1 MRVRLLELLK
11 ALGVE
16 NANPLKVAGASDIAS
31 KFFLILGPW
40 WREAMKGHIRERSPG
55 RWAIVID
62 VPQDGKRKQRWY
74 SFKGTKREAQKECA
88 CLVTALDSGT
98 AVGPSRETVAA
109 FLERWIEHMQGQVSP
124 RSHERYAEIARKNLV
139 PLLGGLTLTKL
150 QPTQISQAYAKALT
164 SGRRD
169 GSGGLSA
176 RTVMHMH
183 RVLREALQQA
193 LRWQLLARNP
203 ADAVK
208 PPKVERKQMKVLD
221 TDATADLIE
230 AARETSLFVPILLGV
245 RCGLRRGEV
254 VALRWRNVDLE
265 RGHISVVASAE
276 QTDKGVREK
285 EPKNGKGRTVVL
297 SATEIEE
304 LRSHR
309 RRQAEGL
316 LALGVRLTDDHHVV
330 AREDGQA
337 LQPRS
342 LTHAF
347 VKFVR
352 RHGFQIR
359 LHDLRHSHATHM
371 LAAGVHPKIAQE
383 RLGHSSVGITLDLYS
398 HVLPGMQAEAVS
410 RVDAV
415 LQAALDRKKKC

>member
-1 MRVRLLELLK
+1 
-11 ALGVE
+11 
-16 NANPLKVAGASDIAS
+16 
-31 KFFLILGPW
+31 
-40 WREAMKGHIRERSPG
+40 MKGHIRERSPG
-55 RWAIVID
+55 HWAIVID
-62 VPQDGKRKQRWY
+62 ARDPATGKRKRRWH
-74 SFKGTKREAQKECA
+74 SFAGTKRQAQVECA
-88 CLVTALDSGT
+88 RLLTETKNGT
-98 AVGPSRETVAA
+98 SVDPTRMMVAA
-109 FLERWIEHMQGQVSP
+109 FFERWIEHMEGQVSP
-124 RSHERYAEIARKNLV
+124 RSHERYAELCRKNLAL
-139 PLLGGLTLTKL
+139 LLGGMMLTKL
-150 QPTQISQAYAKALT
+150 QPAHISQAYAKALT

-176 RTVMHMH
+176 RTVTHMH

-193 LRWQLLARNP
+193 VRWQLLARNP

-208 PPKVERKQMKVLD
+208 PPKVERQQMSVLD
-221 TDATADLIE
+221 TDATAELIE
-230 AARETSLFVPILLGV
+230 AARESPLFMPILLGV

-265 RGHISVVASAE
+265 RGQISVVTSAE
-276 QTDKGVREK
+276 QTDRGVREK
-285 EPKNGKGRTVVL
+285 EPKNGKGRTIVL
-297 SATEIEE
+297 SCTEIEE
-304 LRSHR
+304 LRRHR
-309 RRQAEGL
+309 VRQAQRL

-347 VKFVR
+347 VKFAR

-398 HVLPGMQAEAVS
+398 HVLPGMQTEAVS

-415 LQAALDRKKKC
+415 LRDALDRRAAKKKW

>member
-1 MRVRLLELLK
+1 MRGHVRQR
-11 ALGVE
+11 
-16 NANPLKVAGASDIAS
+16 SQ
-31 KFFLILGPW
+31 
-40 WREAMKGHIRERSPG
+40 GHF
-55 RWAIVID
+55 AIVID
-62 VPQDGKRKQRWY
+62 VRDPQTGARKRRWH
-74 SFKGTKREAQKECA
+74 SFAGTKRQAQLECA
-88 CLVTALDSGT
+88 RLISELQKGT
-98 AVGPSRETVAA
+98 QIDPTRETVAA
-109 FLERWIEHMQGQVSP
+109 FLERWIEHMESQVSP
-124 RSHERYAEIARKNLV
+124 RSHERYAELCRKNLA
-139 PLLGGLTLTKL
+139 PLLGGLALTKL
-150 QPTQISQAYAKALT
+150 QPAQISQAYSKALT

-169 GSGGLSA
+169 GQGGLSA
-176 RTVMHMH
+176 RTVTHMH

-193 LRWQLLARNP
+193 VRWQLLSRNP

-208 PPKVERKQMKVLD
+208 PPKVERQQMSVLD

-230 AARETSLFVPILLGV
+230 AARETPLFMPIMLGV

-265 RGHISVVASAE
+265 RGQISVVASAE
-276 QTDKGVREK
+276 QTDRGVREK
-285 EPKNGKGRTVVL
+285 EPKSGKGRTIVL
-297 SATEIEE
+297 SGTEVEE

-309 RRQAEGL
+309 VRQAQGL
-316 LALGVRLTDDHHVV
+316 LTLGVRLTDDHHVV
-330 AREDGQA
+330 AREDGQP

-371 LAAGVHPKIAQE
+371 LASGVHPKIAQE

-398 HVLPGMQAEAVS
+398 HVLPGMQAEAVN
-410 RVDAV
+410 RVDAA
-415 LQAALDRKKKC
+415 LRDALDRRKEMVAKR

>member
-1 MRVRLLELLK
+1 MR
-11 ALGVE
+11 
-16 NANPLKVAGASDIAS
+16 
-31 KFFLILGPW
+31 
-40 WREAMKGHIRERSPG
+40 GHIRERSPG
-55 RWAIVID
+55 HWAIVID
-62 VPQDGKRKQRWY
+62 VRDPEAGKRKQRWY
-74 SFKGTKREAQKECA
+74 SFKGTKRQAQVECA
-88 CLVTALDSGT
+88 RLISELQTGA
-98 AVGPSRETVAA
+98 AVEPSRMTVSA
-109 FLERWIEHMQGQVSP
+109 FLERWIEHMEGQVSP
-124 RSHERYAEIARKNLV
+124 RTHERYAEIARKNLA

-150 QPTQISQAYAKALT
+150 KPAHISTAYAKALT

-169 GSGGLSA
+169 GTGGLSA
-176 RTVMHMH
+176 CTVTYLH

-208 PPKVERKQMKVLD
+208 PPKVERKQMTVLD
-221 TDATADLIE
+221 TDNAVALIE
-230 AARETSLFVPILLGV
+230 AARGTTLFVPILLGV

-254 VALRWRNVDLE
+254 AALRWRNVDLE
-265 RGHISVVASAE
+265 RGQISVVASAE
-276 QTDKGVREK
+276 QTDRGVREK

-309 RRQAEGL
+309 LHQAEGL

-330 AREDGQA
+330 AREDGQP

-347 VKFVR
+347 VKFAR

-371 LAAGVHPKIAQE
+371 LAAGIHPKIAQE

-410 RVDAV
+410 KVDAA
-415 LQAALDRKKKC
+415 LRDALDRRSKC